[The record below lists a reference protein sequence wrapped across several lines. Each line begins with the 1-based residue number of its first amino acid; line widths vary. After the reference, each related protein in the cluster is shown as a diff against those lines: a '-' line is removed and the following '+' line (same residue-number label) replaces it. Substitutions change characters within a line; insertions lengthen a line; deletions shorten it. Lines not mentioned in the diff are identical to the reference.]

1 MTLVWEGLFDN
12 FGVKKVSETDKAKA
26 AYVLSAD
33 QLGALASAQIEPSEE
48 RPAPPFE
55 VTILF
60 DPLVDSVEA
69 SYYHSKR
76 SEEAGRGPEPRL
88 GRQIIGSWMQTDD
101 HIIIGNIG
109 TRLYAAKLTAA
120 TNAGANAAAEIAKK
134 IDPDTILARAKKA
147 TGKPGKAIR
156 ERVEFIRDAN
166 VVAGAIV
173 RSKGACEMPGC
184 GTTLFLRDDGLPFL
198 EVHHIIPLAEDGDDT
213 LANAAALCPMCH
225 RELHFGALRLEKRE
239 TLTQS
244 INNSANPNQSI

>member
-1 MTLVWEGLFDN
+1 MILAWEGLFDN
-12 FGVKKVSETDKAKA
+12 FGVKKVSETDKIKA
-26 AYVLSAD
+26 AYVLSAE
-33 QLGALASAQIEPSEE
+33 QLSALASAQIEPSEE

-60 DPLVDSVEA
+60 DPLVESVEA

-88 GRQIIGSWMQTDD
+88 GRQIISSWMQIDD

-109 TRLYAAKLTAA
+109 TRLYAAKLAA
-120 TNAGANAAAEIAKK
+120 ASDVSTTAAAEIAKK
-134 IDPDTILARAKKA
+134 IDPDAILARARKA

-156 ERVEFIRDAN
+156 ERFEFIRDAN

-173 RSKGACEMPGC
+173 RSNGACEMPGC
-184 GTTLFLRDDGLPFL
+184 GTTLFLRNDGLPFL
-198 EVHHIIPLAEDGDDT
+198 EVHHIVPLAENGDDT

-225 RELHFGALRLEKRE
+225 RELHFGALRFEKRE
-239 TLTQS
+239 ALANRINSLT
-244 INNSANPNQSI
+244 NPNHSP